1 MLFRR
6 ATDSGQGG
14 SGWLSGFL
22 GGVRSAA
29 GQDVNAKSAMAIPVL
44 QNCVSLLAESIAQL
58 PVELYRRLPNGG
70 REAATDHPL
79 YKILKYRPNPWQT
92 SFEYREFSQMS
103 AGLRG
108 NSYSYIE
115 RDGGGVITGLYP
127 MDPDNITVWK
137 GSDLCPYYQIAGSDE
152 RLPQRYFHHVRWMSF
167 DNYVGASPIALHA
180 NAIGYSLALSEYA
193 AKSFVNGTALS
204 GVLERPKDSGAIK
217 DQKIIDDITTSWQAR
232 FGGSPNSNKVAFLQ
246 EGMTFKPLSMSNV
259 DADLIKALT
268 LTGVDVA
275 RIWKIPLPMLAV
287 MEGAT
292 LNNVENL
299 QIQFVI
305 YGLLPWIK
313 RHESA
318 MQRDFLRL
326 DEMDELYIEFNIG
339 GLLRGNQE
347 ARYKA
352 YAIAR
357 QWGWLSVN
365 DIRKLE
371 NLPPIPGGDVYLQ
384 PLNMVDAATGI
395 PTNKDEAKA
404 LAEIHKALQ

>member
-6 ATDSGQGG
+6 ASDSGQGG

-29 GQDVNAKSAMAIPVL
+29 GQDVNAKSSMAIPVL

-58 PVELYRRLPNGG
+58 PIELYRRLPGGG

-79 YKILKYRPNPWQT
+79 YRILKYRPNPWQT

-115 RDGGGVITGLYP
+115 RNGYGEITGLYP
-127 MDPDNITVWK
+127 MNPDSITVWK
-137 GSDLCPYYQIAGSDE
+137 GSDLCPYYQITGSDE
-152 RLPQRYFHHVRWMSF
+152 RLAQRHFHHVRWLSF

-180 NAIGYSLALSEYA
+180 NSIGYSLALSEYA

-204 GVLERPKDSGAIK
+204 GVLERPAGSVIK
-217 DQKIIDDITTSWQAR
+217 DQKVIDDLTTSWQDR
-232 FGGSPNSNKVAFLQ
+232 FGGSSNKGKVAFLQ

-259 DADLIKALT
+259 DAELIKALV
-268 LTGVDVA
+268 LTGADMA

-292 LNNVENL
+292 YNNVENL

-305 YGLLPWIK
+305 YALLPWIR

-371 NLPPIPGGDVYLQ
+371 NLPPIAGGDVYLQ
-384 PLNMVDAATGI
+384 PLNMVDATTGL
-395 PTNKDEAKA
+395 PTKTDEAQA
-404 LAEIHKALQ
+404 LSEIHKVLQ

>member
-14 SGWLSGFL
+14 SGWLSGLL
-22 GGVRSAA
+22 GSSRSTA
-29 GQDVNAKSAMAIPVL
+29 GQDVNARSAMAIPVL

-58 PVELYRRLPNGG
+58 PIELYRRLPNGG

-79 YKILKYRPNPWQT
+79 YNILKYRPNPWQT

-115 RDGGGVITGLYP
+115 RDGKGVITGLYP
-127 MDPDNITVWK
+127 MDPDRMTVWK
-137 GSDLCPYYQIAGSDE
+137 GGDLCPYYQITGSDD

-167 DNYVGASPIALHA
+167 DNYVGVSPIALHA
-180 NAIGYSLALSEYA
+180 NAIGYSLALSEYS

-204 GVLERPKDSGAIK
+204 GVLERPKDSPAIK
-217 DQKIIDDITTSWQAR
+217 DQKVVNDITDDWQSR
-232 FGGSPNSNKVAFLQ
+232 FGGSGNKGKVAMLQ
-246 EGMTFKPLSMSNV
+246 EGMTFRPLSMSNV

-268 LTGVDVA
+268 LTGADMA

-305 YGLLPWIK
+305 YALLPWVK

-371 NLPPIPGGDVYLQ
+371 NLPPIPGGNVYLQ
-384 PLNMVDAATGI
+384 PLNMADAATGLPI
-395 PTNKDEAKA
+395 NKDEAKA
-404 LAEIHKALQ
+404 LAEINKVLQ

>member
-1 MLFRR
+1 
-6 ATDSGQGG
+6 
-14 SGWLSGFL
+14 
-22 GGVRSAA
+22 
-29 GQDVNAKSAMAIPVL
+29 
-44 QNCVSLLAESIAQL
+44 
-58 PVELYRRLPNGG
+58 
-70 REAATDHPL
+70 
-79 YKILKYRPNPWQT
+79 
-92 SFEYREFSQMS
+92 
-103 AGLRG
+103 
-108 NSYSYIE
+108 
-115 RDGGGVITGLYP
+115 
-127 MDPDNITVWK
+127 
-137 GSDLCPYYQIAGSDE
+137 
-152 RLPQRYFHHVRWMSF
+152 MSF

-180 NAIGYSLALSEYA
+180 NAIGYSLALAEYS

-204 GVLERPKDSGAIK
+204 GVLERPRESPAIK
-217 DQKIIDDITTSWQAR
+217 DQKIVDAITDDWQSR
-232 FGGSPNSNKVAFLQ
+232 FGGSGNKGKVAMLQ

-268 LTGVDVA
+268 LTGADMA

-305 YGLLPWIK
+305 YALLPWVK

-384 PLNMVDAATGI
+384 PLNMVDAATGL

-404 LAEIHKALQ
+404 LAEIHKVLQ

>member
-58 PVELYRRLPNGG
+58 PIELYRRLPNGG

-115 RDGGGVITGLYP
+115 RDGEGVITGLYP
-127 MDPDNITVWK
+127 MDPDNMTVWK

-217 DQKIIDDITTSWQAR
+217 DQKIIDDITTSWQNR

-268 LTGVDVA
+268 LTGADMA

-292 LNNVENL
+292 YNNVENL

-305 YGLLPWIK
+305 YALLPWIR

-371 NLPPIPGGDVYLQ
+371 NLPPIAGGDVYLQ
-384 PLNMVDAATGI
+384 PLNMVDAATGL
-395 PTNKDEAKA
+395 PTDKDEAKA
-404 LAEIHKALQ
+404 LAEIHKVLQ

>member
-58 PVELYRRLPNGG
+58 PIELYRRLPDGG

-180 NAIGYSLALSEYA
+180 NAIGYSLALAEYS

-204 GVLERPKDSGAIK
+204 GVLERPRESPAIK
-217 DQKIIDDITTSWQAR
+217 DQKIVDAITDDWQSR
-232 FGGSPNSNKVAFLQ
+232 FGGSGNKGKVAMLQ

-268 LTGVDVA
+268 LTGADMA

-292 LNNVENL
+292 YNNVENL

-305 YGLLPWIK
+305 YALLPWIR

-384 PLNMVDAATGI
+384 PLNMVDAATGL
-395 PTNKDEAKA
+395 PTDKDEAKA
-404 LAEIHKALQ
+404 LAEIHKVLQ